1 MNIEI
6 LKPKIGRPR
15 KDTPIPPQ
23 TKIKEILSRPTVQ
36 RSLAWLSREAEITYP
51 LLHQIVYGKRRL
63 QEKQADRILNA
74 LQRFN
79 INVTYDEV
87 FV

>member
-1 MNIEI
+1 MLPNKEDI
-6 LKPKIGRPR
+6 LMGRPKI
-15 KDTPIPPQ
+15 DTPIQPQ
-23 TKIKEILSRPTVQ
+23 TKIKEVLSRPTVQ
-36 RSLAWLSREAEITYP
+36 RSLAWLHREADISYP

-63 QEKQADRILNA
+63 QEKQADRILHA

-79 INVTYDEV
+79 IDVNYDEV

>member
-1 MNIEI
+1 MGR
-6 LKPKIGRPR
+6 PKI
-15 KDTPIPPQ
+15 DTPIQPQ
-23 TKIKEILSRPTVQ
+23 TKIKEVLSRPTVQ